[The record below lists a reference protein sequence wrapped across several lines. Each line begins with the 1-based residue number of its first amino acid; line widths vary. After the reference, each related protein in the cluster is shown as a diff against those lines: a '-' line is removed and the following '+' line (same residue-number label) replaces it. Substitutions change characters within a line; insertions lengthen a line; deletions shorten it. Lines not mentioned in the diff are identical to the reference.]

1 MRGVTRF
8 GVIALCL
15 LALSAPPAA
24 AVCAAMAE
32 STDDCHMPA
41 AHEVARCSEEI
52 GPSASCCDPG
62 AVDVSADSILTRL
75 EVIDPGYGQM
85 ARDTVPDGSALA
97 ALERRCE
104 EAPPPVRPASY
115 RMLSVLLL

>member
-32 STDDCHMPA
+32 STEDCHMRA
-41 AHEVARCSEEI
+41 AHEMARCTAEI
-52 GPSASCCDPG
+52 GPAASCCDPA
-62 AVDVSADSILTRL
+62 AVDVSADSILKRP
-75 EVIDPGYGQM
+75 EVIDPWYGRI
-85 ARDTVPDGSALA
+85 ARETVPDGSALA
-97 ALERRCE
+97 ALELRDGE
-104 EAPPPVRPASY
+104 SPPPPRPAPY
-115 RMLSVLLL
+115 RLFSTLLL